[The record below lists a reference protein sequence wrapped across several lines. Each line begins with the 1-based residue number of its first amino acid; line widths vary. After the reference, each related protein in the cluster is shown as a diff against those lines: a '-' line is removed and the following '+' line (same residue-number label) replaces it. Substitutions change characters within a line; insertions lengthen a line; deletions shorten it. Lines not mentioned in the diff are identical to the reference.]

1 MCIIA
6 APIAATVAGGATP
19 AVAAAAANA
28 ALMSNLMI
36 TMSVASTAVGFMG
49 QQQQANAQNAMAARR
64 QELGTARA
72 LENYANQTRQAR
84 DRQLQER
91 EAAAH
96 EINTVH
102 REARRRIATAQ
113 VAAGEGGVAG
123 ASLTHLMND
132 FHRKDLEFATNVNR
146 NLQFREANIEDQL
159 ESIRSGTQG
168 QIENLMYMP
177 TPQPSFLGA
186 GLRIGSSVLGAYA
199 QYKSITGWGGSQMS
213 GQMPGYGPG
222 NMGPPAP
229 GSPDNPFVWGGTPW
243 RP

>member
-6 APIAATVAGGATP
+6 APIAATVAGGASP

-28 ALMSNLMI
+28 ALMANLMI
-36 TMSVASTAVGFMG
+36 TMSVATTAVSFMG

-72 LENYANQTRQAR
+72 LENYANQSRQAR

-91 EAAAH
+91 EAAAQ

-102 REARRRIATAQ
+102 REARRRTATAQ
-113 VAAGEGGVAG
+113 VAAGEGGVTG

-199 QYKSITGWGGSQMS
+199 QYKSITGWGGGTGGSTLHSSNYDLAMS
-213 GQMPGYGPG
+213 GINKYGP
-222 NMGPPAP
+222 NAQSYYW
-229 GSPDNPFVWGGTPW
+229 SP
-243 RP
+243 

>member
-6 APIAATVAGGATP
+6 APVAATVAGGAS
-19 AVAAAAANA
+19 AGVAAAAANA
-28 ALMSNLMI
+28 ALMANLMI
-36 TMSVASTAVGFMG
+36 AVSAASTAVSFMG

-72 LENYANQTRQAR
+72 LENYANQSRQAR

-96 EINTVH
+96 EINAVH
-102 REARRRIATAQ
+102 REARRRTATAQ
-113 VAAGEGGVAG
+113 VAAGEGGVTG

-146 NLQFREANIEDQL
+146 NLQFKEENIENQL

-199 QYKSITGWGGSQMS
+199 QYRSIVGWGGET
-213 GQMPGYGPG
+213 GTGGTGGGYT
-222 NMGPPAP
+222 AP
-229 GSPDNPFVWGGTPW
+229 NANNNIYDPSWGGGSTGGSW
-243 RP
+243 

>member
-1 MCIIA
+1 MSIA
-6 APIAATVAGGATP
+6 IAGVAISA
-19 AVAAAAANA
+19 
-28 ALMSNLMI
+28 
-36 TMSVASTAVGFMG
+36 ASTGVAVYG
-49 QQQQANAQNAMAARR
+49 QQQQADAQNEMAARR

-177 TPQPSFLGA
+177 TPGPSFLGA
-186 GLRIGSSVLGAYA
+186 ALRIGSSALGAYG
-199 QYKSITGWGGSQMS
+199 QYKSITGWGGGTGGGSTLHSSNYDLAMS
-213 GQMPGYGPG
+213 GINKYGP
-222 NMGPPAP
+222 NAQSYSW
-229 GSPDNPFVWGGTPW
+229 SP
-243 RP
+243 